1 MRQIKCDR
9 CKRIIVH
16 RRGGV
21 TVLDDK
27 IGRISISSETDVGLA
42 GEENIGQLE
51 DWELCPDCI
60 EKIVKFIRNEETEE
74 QPEEL
79 PEAEKAP
86 AEPEQ
91 DADQRES
98 TGDEA
103 PAAPADPP
111 EEPAAGDG
119 FKAVEVKLDPPKP
132 SVRMITPETRKRIRE
147 LAKDGKGA
155 REIAEI
161 TGVSVPTANKYM
173 RRATDGQT
181 T

>member
-1 MRQIKCDR
+1 VRQIKCDR

-27 IGRISISSETDVGLA
+27 IGRISISSETEVGLA

-74 QPEEL
+74 PPEEL
-79 PEAEKAP
+79 PDEKKAP
-86 AEPEQ
+86 EEPEPV
-91 DADQRES
+91 ADQREG
-98 TGDEA
+98 TEDEA
-103 PAAPADPP
+103 LVAP
-111 EEPAAGDG
+111 EEKQVDLTKFEPA
-119 FKAVEVKLDPPKP
+119 EVHEDKSKS
-132 SVRMITPETRKRIRE
+132 SVRMITPETRKQIRD
-147 LAKDGKGA
+147 LAKDGKSA
-155 REIAEI
+155 REISEL
-161 TGVSVPTANKYM
+161 TGVSIPTANKYM

>member
-1 MRQIKCDR
+1 MRQIKWDR

-27 IGRISISSETDVGLA
+27 IGRISISSETEVGLA

-51 DWELCPDCI
+51 DWDICPACI
-60 EKIVKFIRNEETEE
+60 EKIVKFIRNEEIEE
-74 QPEEL
+74 PPEALPDDKKAPEE
-79 PEAEKAP
+79 PEP
-86 AEPEQ
+86 A
-91 DADQRES
+91 ADQRES
-98 TGDEA
+98 TEVKASD
-103 PAAPADPP
+103 APADPP

-161 TGVSVPTANKYM
+161 TGVSVPTATKYM
-173 RRATDGQT
+173 RG
-181 T
+181 

>member
-27 IGRISISSETDVGLA
+27 IGRISIFSETEVGLA

-74 QPEEL
+74 
-79 PEAEKAP
+79 
-86 AEPEQ
+86 
-91 DADQRES
+91 
-98 TGDEA
+98 
-103 PAAPADPP
+103 PP

-119 FKAVEVKLDPPKP
+119 FKPVKVKLDPPKP
-132 SVRMITPETRKRIRE
+132 SVRIITPETRKLIRD
-147 LAKDGKGA
+147 LAKDGKSA
-155 REIAEI
+155 REIAEL

-173 RRATDGQT
+173 KSEVKE
-181 T
+181 

>member
-27 IGRISISSETDVGLA
+27 IGRISISSETEVGLA

-60 EKIVKFIRNEETEE
+60 EKIVKFIRNEE
-74 QPEEL
+74 PEH
-79 PEAEKAP
+79 
-86 AEPEQ
+86 
-91 DADQRES
+91 DADQREG
-98 TGDEA
+98 TVDES
-103 PAAPADPP
+103 PDAPADPP

-119 FKAVEVKLDPPKP
+119 FKAVEVKLDPPKS
-132 SVRMITPETRKRIRE
+132 SVRMITPETRKQIRD
-147 LAKDGKGA
+147 LAKDGKSA
-155 REIAEI
+155 REISEL
-161 TGVSVPTANKYM
+161 TGVSIPTANKYM